1 MTIKKNKNV
10 ISLCHY
16 MEDEINEIK
25 ETIDTLSLEDEID
38 LLFQIAYINDCIENI
53 EKYIIELQSK
63 FTTTDKFFLETTT
76 TMEELLD
83 DRKLDGLQNKILELL
98 KYVYN

>member
-1 MTIKKNKNV
+1 MTIKKNKNI

-83 DRKLDGLQNKILELL
+83 DRNLDGLQNKILELL

>member
-83 DRKLDGLQNKILELL
+83 DRNLDELQNKILELL